1 MLTRLQI
8 LEAYDVDE
16 DDDVRPHPDI
26 AKTLTHVPAVSL
38 GLHAGRGFVSEIRCI
53 LCVGDG
59 VC

>member
-1 MLTRLQI
+1 M
-8 LEAYDVDE
+8 EANDVDE

-38 GLHAGRGFVSEIRCI
+38 GLHAGRGFVSETRCS
-53 LCVGDG
+53 LCVEDG